1 MVFCYCQA
9 EAITCSGSFVYPR
22 GTEWSNY
29 LPLQS
34 HVISFL
40 SCLSPLF
47 SHMATVQSPL
57 PRHTPSTTELLYLL
71 LLPPGFLSLSPPY
84 LWISSDCQ
92 PGAYVL
98 RKRPP
103 MCPSAGWSHSA
114 KNLSLS
120 PSPELWLHIYLC
132 DYFIN
137 VYLSPGFL
145 RSDYDWCLF
154 NLVFHPHCPTFCAC
168 HRKIAQQIFVDLSPK
183 IISKHLAQNWVKT
196 KI

>member
-71 LLPPGFLSLSPPY
+71 LLPPGFLSSPLLTCGFPVTVSLVLMSSGSVLQCAPLQADLTAPRTSPCHPHQNY
-84 LWISSDCQ
+84 DFTFICVIISS
-92 PGAYVL
+92 V
-98 RKRPP
+98 
-103 MCPSAGWSHSA
+103 SI
-114 KNLSLS
+114 S
-120 PSPELWLHIYLC
+120 PLDS
-132 DYFIN
+132 
-137 VYLSPGFL
+137 
-145 RSDYDWCLF
+145 
-154 NLVFHPHCPTFCAC
+154 
-168 HRKIAQQIFVDLSPK
+168 
-183 IISKHLAQNWVKT
+183 
-196 KI
+196 